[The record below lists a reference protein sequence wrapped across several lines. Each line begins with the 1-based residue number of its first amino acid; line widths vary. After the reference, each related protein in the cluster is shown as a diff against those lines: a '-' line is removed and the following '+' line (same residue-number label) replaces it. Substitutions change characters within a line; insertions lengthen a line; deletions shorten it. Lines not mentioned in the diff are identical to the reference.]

1 MQGVSAIPRCYLA
14 FCSITVFVS
23 GSGLKHSSMA
33 SSFLQMN
40 VGGEMN
46 IFGGEA
52 FSQDQAIHN

>member
-1 MQGVSAIPRCYLA
+1 MQGVSAIPCWYLE

-23 GSGLKHSSMA
+23 GSGLRHSSIA

-52 FSQDQAIHN
+52 FLQDQAIHD